1 MGSGL
6 TNSRLHIFFIFAQR
20 GLFLKMTGDYI
31 EKDHKVIKS
40 VATPFFQEQLIKTH
54 ENDNGLF

>member
-1 MGSGL
+1 
-6 TNSRLHIFFIFAQR
+6 
-20 GLFLKMTGDYI
+20 MTGDYI